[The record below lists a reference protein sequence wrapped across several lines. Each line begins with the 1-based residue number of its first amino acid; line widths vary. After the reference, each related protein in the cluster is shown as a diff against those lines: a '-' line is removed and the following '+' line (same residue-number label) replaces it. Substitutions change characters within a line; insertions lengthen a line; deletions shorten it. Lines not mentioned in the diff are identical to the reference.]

1 MTSKE
6 VLAKYSLKLY
16 KDYSKSSESTH
27 YRIEQNDK
35 LIQKFEMGEMHGCC
49 GIATSF
55 HAYMDKDLKNQG
67 WGTICDLI
75 RQLIAKEGGYSILI
89 CTLLQTNEANVKI
102 KEKNGWIKLLQFNNN
117 RTGNEVIMGVF
128 DLNGS
133 LIKTTDWQT
142 EDESIRFI
150 SERSPIFKKF
160 QKATVENSTRLIERY
175 IENTLNEMTW
185 FQRFI
190 VKLFKI
196 KI

>member
-1 MTSKE
+1 MTLKE
-6 VLAKYSLKLY
+6 VLQKYNLTISKEYCKSL
-16 KDYSKSSESTH
+16 ESTN
-27 YRIEQNDK
+27 YRIEREGN
-35 LIQKFEMGEMHGCC
+35 LIQSFEMGEMHGCC

-55 HAYMDKDLKNQG
+55 HAYMDKDLRNRG

-75 RQLIAKEGGYSILI
+75 RQLIAREDGYSILV
-89 CTLLQTNEANVKI
+89 CTLLQTNDANIKI

-133 LIKTTDWQT
+133 LIKTTDWQS

-160 QKATVENSTRLIERY
+160 QEVTVNNSKRLLEIH
-175 IENTLNEMTW
+175 IENTLANHSW

-190 VKLFKI
+190 IKLFKI
-196 KI
+196 EI